1 MWALVWFFTGML
13 AKMYLHIAT
22 LRENSST
29 PIIEA
34 LEGPFV
40 SICFVVL
47 GPDGLAHL
55 LGDGLKPFLA
65 S

>member
-47 GPDGLAHL
+47 GPDSLAHL
-55 LGDGLKPFLA
+55 LGDGLEPFLA